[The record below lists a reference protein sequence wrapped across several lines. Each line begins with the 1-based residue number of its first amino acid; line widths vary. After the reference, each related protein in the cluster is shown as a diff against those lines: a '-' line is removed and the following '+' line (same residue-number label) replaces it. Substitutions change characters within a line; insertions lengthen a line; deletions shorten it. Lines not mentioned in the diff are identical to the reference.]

1 MPEFASPNSSSW
13 LIKCLQYCLFFFFFV
28 SVAVLRIHGSVVF
41 GLVRSNFVTGYSPD
55 SLCPFLSQISISMT
69 AMLKLVPL
77 ALLKSLQDCPDL
89 AIQVLIGD
97 I

>member
-1 MPEFASPNSSSW
+1 VF
-13 LIKCLQYCLFFFFFV
+13 
-28 SVAVLRIHGSVVF
+28 RIHGPVVF

-77 ALLKSLQDCPDL
+77 ALMKSLQDWPDP